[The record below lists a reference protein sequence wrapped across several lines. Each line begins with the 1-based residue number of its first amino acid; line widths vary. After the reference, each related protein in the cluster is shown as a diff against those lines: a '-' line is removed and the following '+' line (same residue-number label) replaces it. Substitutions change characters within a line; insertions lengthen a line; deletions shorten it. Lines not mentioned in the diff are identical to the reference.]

1 MYAAFILAFA
11 VESQLIMFPQIYL
24 LFGQTFGEGVV
35 WLVLILTFMASTAF
49 ELGLQIDYKMEKTN
63 EHAVYKAEKFTYNE
77 EIGKLAQKRKEQ
89 RLKEHNL
96 PAHALDH
103 KITDHS

>member
-1 MYAAFILAFA
+1 MHNRWTSLVHFLMYAAFILAFA

-49 ELGLQIDYKMEKTN
+49 ELALVYNYKFEKDQ
-63 EHAVYKAEKFTYNE
+63 E
-77 EIGKLAQKRKEQ
+77 LA
-89 RLKEHNL
+89 
-96 PAHALDH
+96 
-103 KITDHS
+103 